1 MSTGELQI
9 IRKSLNPVWLVDL
22 VSYLLDSR
30 SSRNISRIISESTYP
45 AHRMIA
51 EVTMEISFTS
61 SLPLIFLMMTG
72 ATAQGWGV
80 KYSSSSVCAVN
91 GSTVKFSCDV
101 EYPRNQELETVFWT
115 KRAYEE
121 HPELCSEERVQCIT
135 ESKDR
140 FSITLRDVRE
150 ADKHIYYCRFIT
162 NAEGG
167 RYTGIPGVLLDVTD
181 LQVKTEQ
188 MVKEGDPVTM
198 TCRTSCSLPPGTR
211 FFWFRGDQRLSE
223 QTKKKLQLQSAR
235 PSDTGFYQCA
245 AVGAEHLRSPPVY
258 LGVGRVEGLV
268 ESGVIY
274 SSSSVCALKG
284 TTVKITCSSS
294 EHNILIS
301 KLIDT
306 SSTAASKIIG
316 IEHGEDFLELGSMS
330 PVEQS
335 FALDFNL
342 QVETEQM
349 VKEGDPVTM
358 TCRTSCSLPPGTRFI
373 WFRGDQRLSEQ
384 TKKKLQ
390 LQSARLSDTGF
401 YQCAA
406 QEAEDLR
413 SPPVYLGVGC
423 EYKLS

>member
-1 MSTGELQI
+1 
-9 IRKSLNPVWLVDL
+9 
-22 VSYLLDSR
+22 
-30 SSRNISRIISESTYP
+30 
-45 AHRMIA
+45 MIA

-61 SLPLIFLMMTG
+61 SLPLIFLMMTDEEVIINVSFKPSSSPVCVSG

-181 LQVKTEQ
+181 LQV
-188 MVKEGDPVTM
+188 
-198 TCRTSCSLPPGTR
+198 
-211 FFWFRGDQRLSE
+211 
-223 QTKKKLQLQSAR
+223 
-235 PSDTGFYQCA
+235 
-245 AVGAEHLRSPPVY
+245 
-258 LGVGRVEGLV
+258 
-268 ESGVIY
+268 
-274 SSSSVCALKG
+274 
-284 TTVKITCSSS
+284 
-294 EHNILIS
+294 
-301 KLIDT
+301 
-306 SSTAASKIIG
+306 
-316 IEHGEDFLELGSMS
+316 
-330 PVEQS
+330 
-335 FALDFNL
+335 
-342 QVETEQM
+342 ETEQM